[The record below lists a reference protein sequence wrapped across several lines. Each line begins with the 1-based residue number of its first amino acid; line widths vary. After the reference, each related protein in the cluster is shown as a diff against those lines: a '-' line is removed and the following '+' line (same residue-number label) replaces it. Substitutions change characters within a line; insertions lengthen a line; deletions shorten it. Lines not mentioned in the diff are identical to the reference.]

1 VGRDGR
7 WLLKVKITA
16 EVDGVLRDLPL
27 ADVGKI
33 TRQWDAP
40 TPVPTRLAAETDA
53 KRFSALVKALT
64 GEEPRVYRVENGK
77 RIRIE
82 CYEKHLKGFARF
94 AEFAEA
100 IEEWLEE
107 TGR

>member
-64 GEEPRVYRVENGK
+64 GEEPWVYRINNG
-77 RIRIE
+77 RIMIE
-82 CYEKHLKGFARF
+82 CGREHLEGFARY
-94 AEFAEA
+94 AELAGA
-100 IEEWLEE
+100 IKKWLRKAR
-107 TGR
+107 G